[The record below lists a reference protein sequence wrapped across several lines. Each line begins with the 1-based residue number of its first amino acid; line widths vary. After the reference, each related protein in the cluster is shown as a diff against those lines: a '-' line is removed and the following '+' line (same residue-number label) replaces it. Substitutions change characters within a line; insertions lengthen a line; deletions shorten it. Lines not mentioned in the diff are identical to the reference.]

1 MARPRRS
8 GIERA
13 LVDEAFAAMPD
24 ALSRRGKA
32 FALAR
37 RVAGELVADRSDPV
51 FRALSRAR
59 EASYSARRLGL
70 ETTGN
75 AGGPA
80 NVVIEPGKLDLDG
93 LLAEMGDGLL
103 VTELMGNDGHN
114 SDCLRLDVFQRNV
127 SQITRCFEIS
137 GIWIMVQFYSGVMFR
152 MYAREPWLALSMSTI
167 RLTSKARKFLKYVLQ

>member
-59 EASYSARRLGL
+59 EAVGGDPVFRLATDPEISL
-70 ETTGN
+70 H
-75 AGGPA
+75 
-80 NVVIEPGKLDLDG
+80 G
-93 LLAEMGDGLL
+93 LLE
-103 VTELMGNDGHN
+103 E
-114 SDCLRLDVFQRNV
+114 LRLERFTARGCAWIDRDGWQRE
-127 SQITRCFEIS
+127 TEEIKAEL
-137 GIWIMVQFYSGVMFR
+137 VDRLAARFR
-152 MYAREPWLALSMSTI
+152 
-167 RLTSKARKFLKYVLQ
+167 RK